1 VRGQIRMQNV
11 LILVFAVIP
20 LTFVQNRVLGYQMS
34 GWSWLLLLAAVG
46 PLVVAEPLPQ
56 RAIGVLLPY
65 LLFLAYACA
74 TVAWAFNF
82 GEALATLA
90 QFTVPALVYLL
101 AWRVPL
107 DPALLARL
115 RQASLGTLGVAALLA
130 IVVRTGLHT
139 AVGLELSPRPMAI
152 GLVGVFVAATLRSRS
167 WRFTLLVGGA
177 CLAIAILTGS
187 RMSSLVLLVMLLVS
201 PSLGVHWRG
210 RAAIATL
217 CVVLV
222 VLLSQT
228 AAFKERFFF
237 SEDATL
243 IDALTLS
250 ENLNTAGRREL
261 WPRLLE
267 ECAPSS
273 LTGLGLGASTFLSF
287 DLSQGTLDHP
297 HNEYIRCYC
306 DVGWI
311 GSILVW
317 TFFLAAAFRSWAGAF
332 TGRDKALHGAA
343 GQIVLALLIF
353 AITDNPLSYTA
364 HFMAPL
370 AVILG
375 FSDRALAEA
384 RRAGHLPS
392 LRSREAAHG
401 LTRSPAARRPRR

>member
-1 VRGQIRMQNV
+1 MQNL
-11 LILVFAVIP
+11 LILVFAIIP
-20 LTFVQNRVLGYQMS
+20 LTFVQNRILGFQTS
-34 GWSWLLLLAAVG
+34 GWSWLLLLAGAG
-46 PLVVAEPLPQ
+46 PLVVAEPLPR

-82 GEALATLA
+82 GEALGTLA

-101 AWRVPL
+101 AWRVSL

-115 RQASLGTLGVAALLA
+115 RQASLGTLGIAALLA

-139 AVGLELSPRPMAI
+139 SVGLELSPRPMAI
-152 GLVGVFVAATLRSRS
+152 GLVGVFVAATLRSTS
-167 WRFTLLVGGA
+167 WRFTLVVGGI
-177 CLAIAILTGS
+177 CLAVAISTGS

-201 PSLGVHWRG
+201 SSLGVHWRG
-210 RAAIATL
+210 RLAIAAV
-217 CVVLV
+217 CVALV

-237 SEDATL
+237 SEHATL
-243 IDALTLS
+243 VDVLTLS

-261 WPRLLE
+261 WPKLLE
-267 ECAPSS
+267 ECASS
-273 LTGLGLGASTFLSF
+273 SVTGLGLGASTFLSF
-287 DLSQGTLDHP
+287 DLSEGTLDHP

-311 GSILVW
+311 GSLLVW
-317 TFFLAAAFRSWAGAF
+317 AFFLAAGLRSWAGAF

-353 AITDNPLSYTA
+353 AITDNPLTYTA

-370 AVILG
+370 AAILG

-384 RRAGHLPS
+384 RRAGHLPTA
-392 LRSREAAHG
+392 RSREAPHG
-401 LTRSPAARRPRR
+401 LPRSPAAGPAPR